1 MQIEVS
7 EERSLSLGDYARI
20 RMSFEVREVLD
31 VKPLDG
37 GFGGF
42 RLSERKLEVPYLKD
56 YDAIENP
63 LQWPRS
69 FDVSNWGVFAAR
81 TDGLRVGGAAVAFNT
96 AGLRMLEDRL
106 DIAVLWDIRVAAAV
120 RRQGVGAALFK
131 VVKEWAVAQ
140 GCRWLKVETQNVNVP
155 ACRFYAKQG
164 CMLGAI
170 HRFAYP
176 ELPDETQLLWYKDL
190 TGQTG

>member
-1 MQIEVS
+1 MRIDVS

-20 RMSFEVREVLD
+20 RMPFEVQEVLD
-31 VKPLDG
+31 VTPLDR

-69 FDVSNWGVFAAR
+69 FDVSNWGFFAAR

-96 AGLRMLEDRL
+96 PGLRMLEE
-106 DIAVLWDIRVAAAV
+106 
-120 RRQGVGAALFK
+120 Q
-131 VVKEWAVAQ
+131 
-140 GCRWLKVETQNVNVP
+140 
-155 ACRFYAKQG
+155 
-164 CMLGAI
+164 
-170 HRFAYP
+170 
-176 ELPDETQLLWYKDL
+176 
-190 TGQTG
+190 

>member
-1 MQIEVS
+1 
-7 EERSLSLGDYARI
+7 
-20 RMSFEVREVLD
+20 
-31 VKPLDG
+31 
-37 GFGGF
+37 
-42 RLSERKLEVPYLKD
+42 VPYLKD

-69 FDVSNWGVFAAR
+69 FDVSNWGFFAAR

-96 AGLRMLEDRL
+96 AGLRMLEDRR
-106 DIAVLWDIRVAAAV
+106 DIAVLWDIRVAAAA

-131 VVKEWAVAQ
+131 AVEEWAVTQ
-140 GCRWLKVETQNVNVP
+140 GCRWFKVETQNVNVP

-176 ELPDETQLLWYKDL
+176 ELPNETQLLWYKDL
-190 TGQTG
+190 TDQTG

>member
-1 MQIEVS
+1 
-7 EERSLSLGDYARI
+7 
-20 RMSFEVREVLD
+20 MSFEVQEVLE
-31 VKPLDG
+31 VTPLDG

-42 RLSERKLEVPYLKD
+42 RLSERKLEVPYQKD

-69 FDVSNWGVFAAR
+69 FDVSSWGFFAAR
-81 TDGLRVGGAAVAFNT
+81 TDGLHIGGAAVAFNT
-96 AGLRMLEDRL
+96 PGLVMLEGRR
-106 DIAVLWDIRVAAAV
+106 DIAVLWDIRVAAEA

-131 VVKEWAVAQ
+131 AVETWAVAQ
-140 GCRWLKVETQNVNVP
+140 GCRWLKVETQNINVP

-164 CMLGAI
+164 CTLGAI

-176 ELPDETQLLWYKDL
+176 ELPNEIQLLWYKDL
-190 TGQTG
+190 KGQTS